1 MSMNLLPAG
10 TAAFIKQQTNN
21 FTPKV
26 GIVLGSG
33 LGDFSKHID
42 DAVTLPYESI
52 PGFHNCT
59 TEGHAGQLVLGYVSG
74 VPVACLRGRAH
85 FYEGTSNVV
94 VQNLIRT
101 LKVMGC
107 NTLLAT
113 NASGS
118 LNLDA
123 GPGSLMMITD
133 HINFQGCNPLVGLND
148 EEYGPRFVPME
159 HAYDPQLCKKL
170 RETANSLNITLHEG
184 TYIGVLGPSFE
195 TPAEVR
201 MFKSWGANAVGMSTV
216 AEVIVARHCGL
227 KVLVIAAITNYAV
240 GLSDMEVTHDQTL
253 RGAEQASSDMAK
265 LVLGFLQD
273 NKNEFK

>member
-10 TAAFIKQQTNN
+10 AAAFIKQRTNN

-42 DAVTLPYESI
+42 DAIALPYESI

-133 HINFQGCNPLVGLND
+133 HINFQGCNPLVGIND

-159 HAYDPQLCKKL
+159 HAYDPKLCNKL

-195 TPAEVR
+195 TPAEIR

-240 GLSDMEVTHDQTL
+240 GLSDMEVNHDQTL

-273 NKNEFK
+273 NKNDFK